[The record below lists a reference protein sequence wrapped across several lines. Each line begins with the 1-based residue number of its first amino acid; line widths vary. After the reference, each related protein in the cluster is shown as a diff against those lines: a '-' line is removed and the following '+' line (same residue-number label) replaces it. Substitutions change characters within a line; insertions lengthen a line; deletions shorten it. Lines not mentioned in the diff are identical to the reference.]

1 MEQLQVQNS
10 YDASQNGVSVVQS
23 PFQTIQ
29 FPLQGGQLQAQP
41 QLIQLGQNGLLQGQ
55 SFMLQTLPQGQPIQ
69 LQGQFPQTI
78 QLQGQN
84 GQILQQLPLYAGN
97 QAMTQNQHQNVTQP
111 VFIQQPQTQNQVLG
125 QFINAQNGQILWQ
138 QHVAGA
144 DNSAQAQLQPQG
156 VYQVA
161 YPSTQTPVMPDANQV
176 VTAPQTTTQSP
187 SPMPVANNTD
197 NGNVVMVVPG
207 STNTP
212 TVQRVPLSCPEIV
225 DDDEPLYVNAKQ
237 YHRILKRRQARAKLE
252 ADGKISKERRKYLHE
267 SRHRHA
273 LNRARGEGGRFHSK
287 EEGDGILIKTEPD
300 SPPFD
305 LSSVYEVKTERLSP
319 IAVTVAQD
327 AFQLPEGC

>member
-84 GQILQQLPLYAGN
+84 GQILQQ
-97 QAMTQNQHQNVTQP
+97 